1 MNKTQG
7 KVHSIISNLVLVRT
21 EGPVSQNEICFIQL
35 GNERLMAEV
44 IKVVGDIAYVQVF
57 ESTRGLKPG
66 SSWSSKTTCWKL
78 HWVPVCC
85 QRILTVFKMTW
96 IR

>member
-1 MNKTQG
+1 
-7 KVHSIISNLVLVRT
+7 
-21 EGPVSQNEICFIQL
+21 
-35 GNERLMAEV
+35 MAEV

-66 SSWSSKTTCWKL
+66 SSWSSKTICWKL

-85 QRILTVFKMTW
+85 QKNFDGLQNDLDKMTGVFLKRGEYTNPLEEDKNGVLPRW
-96 IR
+96 PRSVIR